1 MTVTRDFLFAVAVVL
16 FALAGRALGMT
27 LGDGE

>member
-16 FALAGRALGMT
+16 FVLAGRALGFT
-27 LGDGE
+27 FGDGE

>member
-16 FALAGRALGMT
+16 FVLAGRALGMT
-27 LGDGE
+27 FGDGE